1 MAIWTKIKS
10 RIYYANYEIKNMS
23 KISLIGAGQI
33 GGTLAHLIGL
43 KELVNEVVVFDI
55 ASGIAKGKALDIAQS
70 SSVDGFNVRFEGTD
84 NYEDIKDSDVIIIT
98 AGVPRKPGM
107 SRDDLLGINLKIIK
121 QVAEGIKKNSPN
133 AFIICIT
140 NPLDVMVMAFQK
152 YSGLPTNKVV
162 GMAGILDSS
171 RFKLFLSRE
180 LKVPV
185 KEINAM
191 VMGGHGDTMVPLPR
205 FTKVSG
211 KPLLDIVK
219 EGKLSEEKLESI
231 NQRTRDGGAEIVKL
245 LEKGSAYYAP
255 AASGVEM
262 ASAYLNDEKKIL
274 PCAAYL
280 NGEYGISNIYAGV
293 PVIIGKNGV
302 EKVEEIKLNDKEKKE
317 FINSID
323 SVKKLWEAASA
334 IDPNLSK

>member
-1 MAIWTKIKS
+1 MKK
-10 RIYYANYEIKNMS
+10 

-43 KELVNEVVVFDI
+43 KELADVVLFDV
-55 ASGIAKGKALDIAQS
+55 ATGIAKGKALDIAQS
-70 SSVDGFNVRFEGTD
+70 SSVDGFDVRFSGTD
-84 NYEDIKDSDVIIIT
+84 QYEDIKSSDVIIIT

-121 QVAEGIKKNSPN
+121 QVAEGIKNYAPN
-133 AFIICIT
+133 AFVICIT
-140 NPLDVMVMAFQK
+140 NPLDVIVMALQQ
-152 YSGLPTNKVV
+152 YSKLPTNKVV

-171 RFKLFLSRE
+171 RFKLFLSLE

-185 KEINAM
+185 KQIEAL

-205 FTKVSG
+205 YTKASG
-211 KPLLDIVK
+211 KSLETLIS
-219 EGKLSEEKLESI
+219 EGKISKEKLNQI
-231 NQRTRDGGAEIVKL
+231 IQRTRDGGAEIIKL

-262 ASAYLNDEKKIL
+262 AESYLKDQKKLL

-280 NGEYGISNIYAGV
+280 KGEYGVKNLYAGV
-293 PVIIGKNGV
+293 PVIIGSKGV
-302 EKVEEIKLNDKEKKE
+302 EKIEELSLNNEEKKQFE
-317 FINSID
+317 KSISAVND
-323 SVKKLWEAASA
+323 LWLSA
-334 IDPNLSK
+334 CKIDPELK

>member
-1 MAIWTKIKS
+1 
-10 RIYYANYEIKNMS
+10 MS

-43 KELVNEVVVFDI
+43 KELVNEVVLFDV

-70 SSVDGFNVRFEGTD
+70 SSVDGFNVKFSGTD

-121 QVAEGIKKNSPN
+121 QVAEGIKVNAPN
-133 AFIICIT
+133 AFVICIT

-152 YSGLPTNKVV
+152 YSGLSANKVV

-171 RFKLFLSRE
+171 RFKLFLSEE
-180 LKVPV
+180 LNVPV
-185 KEINAM
+185 REIDAM

-205 FTKVSG
+205 FTKISG
-211 KPLLDIVK
+211 KLLMDLLK
-219 EGKLSEEKLESI
+219 DGKISEEKLESI
-231 NQRTRDGGAEIVKL
+231 NQRTRDGGAEIVKY
-245 LEKGSAYYAP
+245 LEKGSAFYAP

-262 ASAYLNDEKKIL
+262 AEAFLKDQKKLL
-274 PCAAYL
+274 PCAAHL
-280 NGEYGISNIYAGV
+280 HGEYGINNVYAGV
-293 PVIIGKNGV
+293 PVIIGKEGV
-302 EKVEEIKLNDKEKKE
+302 ERIDEIDLNENEKTEFNNSVEAVIKLWD
-317 FINSID
+317 
-323 SVKKLWEAASA
+323 AASK
-334 IDPNLSK
+334 IDPDLNKD

>member
-1 MAIWTKIKS
+1 
-10 RIYYANYEIKNMS
+10 MS

-43 KELVNEVVVFDI
+43 KELADEVVLFDV
-55 ASGIAKGKALDIAQS
+55 ASGIAKDKALDIAQS
-70 SSVDGFNVRFEGTD
+70 SSVDGFNVKFSGTD

-121 QVAEGIKKNSPN
+121 QVAEGIKKYSPN
-133 AFIICIT
+133 AFVICIT

-171 RFKLFLSRE
+171 RFKLFLSLE
-180 LKVPV
+180 LNVPV
-185 KEINAM
+185 KEIHAM

-205 FTKVSG
+205 FTKISG
-211 KPLLDIVK
+211 KPLNELVK
-219 EGKLSEEKLESI
+219 QGKISEERLESI
-231 NQRTRDGGAEIVKL
+231 NQRTRDGGAEIVKF
-245 LEKGSAYYAP
+245 LEKGSAFYAP

-262 ASAYLNDEKKIL
+262 AKAYMNNENKVL

-280 NGEYGISNIYAGV
+280 NGEYGVNGIYAGV
-293 PVIIGKNGV
+293 PVVINNKGIDKIEV
-302 EKVEEIKLNDKEKKE
+302 IELDQKEKE
-317 FINSID
+317 QFDHSIEA
-323 SVKKLWEAASA
+323 VKKLWDAASA
-334 IDPNLSK
+334 IDPDLKK

>member
-1 MAIWTKIKS
+1 
-10 RIYYANYEIKNMS
+10 MS

-43 KELVNEVVVFDI
+43 KELVDEVVLFDV

-70 SSVDGFNVRFEGTD
+70 SSVDGFNVKFLGTD
-84 NYEDIKDSDVIIIT
+84 KYEDIKNSDVIIIT

-121 QVAEGIKKNSPN
+121 QVADGIKTHAPN
-133 AFIICIT
+133 AFVICIT

-152 YSGLPTNKVV
+152 FSGLNPKKVV
-162 GMAGILDSS
+162 GMAGILDTS
-171 RFKLFLSRE
+171 RFKLFLSLE
-180 LKVPV
+180 LNVPI
-185 KEINAM
+185 KKIDAM

-211 KPLLDIVK
+211 KPLLELVN
-219 EGKLSEEKLESI
+219 EGKISKERLESI
-231 NQRTRDGGAEIVKL
+231 NQRTRDGGAEIVKY
-245 LEKGSAYYAP
+245 LEKGSAFYAP

-262 ASAYLNDEKKIL
+262 AEAYLKDKKKLL
-274 PCAAYL
+274 PCAAHL

-293 PVIIGKNGV
+293 PVIIGKNGT
-302 EKVEEIKLNDKEKKE
+302 EKIEEIELDENEKSE
-317 FINSID
+317 FNNSVD
-323 SVKKLWEAASA
+323 AVRKLWEAASK
-334 IDPNLSK
+334 IDPSLKN